1 MFRDCKEGNMLDIG
15 IVFWVIRNEV
25 VNVVILPISSSR
37 LGVDIWTY
45 VTPPAETKTTDVVGY

>member
-1 MFRDCKEGNMLDIG
+1 MLDIG
-15 IVFWVIRNEV
+15 VVFWVIRYEV
-25 VNVVILPISSSR
+25 VNVVILPISSSQ